1 VSDTAPLLLLKLV
14 LETDKHLLNRNSRKA
29 PVNKKKKT
37 ASFLATCYALFSLG
51 KGKFMSRKFKTSK
64 KKRTNYI
71 YYPAEGPRIVI
82 TPGEDGV
89 SETDI
94 ELLHTMDDEEVDE
107 QRRYDYRIKANLDGY
122 LDGEGAE
129 ADDRNKYLSDYSNSP
144 ERVYLEKER
153 EAEHLATLER
163 LTKAMEHLTN
173 NQRELFKKKYV
184 DQRTNTDIA
193 NEEGVSEAA
202 IRNRLKKMHTKL
214 KKHLK

>member
-1 VSDTAPLLLLKLV
+1 M
-14 LETDKHLLNRNSRKA
+14 
-29 PVNKKKKT
+29 
-37 ASFLATCYALFSLG
+37 ATCYALFSLG

-144 ERVYLEKER
+144 ERVLLEKER
-153 EAEHLATLER
+153 EAEDLATLER
-163 LTKAMEHLTN
+163 LTKAMERLTN

-202 IRNRLKKMHTKL
+202 IRNRLKKMHSKL
-214 KKHLK
+214 KKYLK